1 MPSTVSNAVLGLMSF
16 HPNNIPEVDTHSIP
30 CIPFSFISEETEARV
45 ACTVTKIDLL
55 SYLLYNDIH
64 RN

>member
-1 MPSTVSNAVLGLMSF
+1 MPSTVSNAVIGLMSF

-30 CIPFSFISEETEARV
+30 FSFISARV
-45 ACTVTKIDLL
+45 ACTVTKTDLL